1 MALGSCTDCSRSCT
15 DDAGTFDGLFDL
27 ETDPR
32 EEHNVIALYPEV
44 IIVNPTRTYRGIGVD
59 FIGFVFLL

>member
-1 MALGSCTDCSRSCT
+1 M
-15 DDAGTFDGLFDL
+15 DDAGTFDGLYDL

-44 IIVNPTRTYRGIGVD
+44 IIVNPTRIVVSVLILSFFFPFYEYVAVHTQD
-59 FIGFVFLL
+59 A

>member
-1 MALGSCTDCSRSCT
+1 M
-15 DDAGTFDGLFDL
+15 DDAGTFDGLYDL

-44 IIVNPTRTYRGIGVD
+44 IIANPTRIVVSVL
-59 FIGFVFLL
+59 ISSVFFSPFYEHVYAFERLKS

>member
-1 MALGSCTDCSRSCT
+1 M
-15 DDAGTFDGLFDL
+15 DDAGTFDGLYDL

-44 IIVNPTRTYRGIGVD
+44 IIANPTRIVVSVL
-59 FIGFVFLL
+59 ISSVFFSPFYEHV